1 MCVSQTNNQPS
12 SALAG
17 LRLAEGNPFLTPTN
31 IRFRY
36 LYRDAS
42 NYKQH
47 GEAIFTNHSHLSLM
61 EIETRIRASLNDGE
75 FFIARQVCLEEFFF
89 DSLEDDDHP
98 WHEFAF
104 VEATTEPAFDP
115 ENRQERGHHRGIAE
129 FLLEMEQAK
138 QSGWDEMNVREDLK
152 RYLKTQKEALKQA
165 VEEGEEFSGE
175 SHEQFQP

>member
-1 MCVSQTNNQPS
+1 MLDFQTTTL
-12 SALAG
+12 ALGGGHA
-17 LRLAEGNPFLTPTN
+17 FLTPTN

-75 FFIARQVCLEEFFF
+75 FFIARQIHLAEFFF
-89 DSLEDDDHP
+89 DVLDEDDHP
-98 WHEFAF
+98 WHEFSLM
-104 VEATTEPAFDP
+104 EATTEPAFDP
-115 ENRQERGHHRGIAE
+115 ENQQERGHHRDITE

-152 RYLKTQKEALKQA
+152 RYLEKQKEILQKR
-165 VEEGEEFSGE
+165 GE
-175 SHEQFQP
+175 P

>member
-1 MCVSQTNNQPS
+1 MFVFQTSCQPS
-12 SALAG
+12 PVA

-36 LYRDAS
+36 LYRDVS

-47 GEAIFTNHSHLSLM
+47 GEAIFTNHSHLSLL

-75 FFIARQVCLEEFFF
+75 FFIARQVHIAEFFF
-89 DSLEDDDHP
+89 DVLDEDDHP
-98 WHEFAF
+98 WHEFSLM
-104 VEATTEPAFDP
+104 EATTDPAFDP
-115 ENRQERGHHRGIAE
+115 GNQQERGCCRDIIE

-152 RYLKTQKEALKQA
+152 RYLGKQKEALKQV
-165 VEEGEEFSGE
+165 VEEGKQFSGE
-175 SHEQFQP
+175 SNEPFQP